1 VLRSSASASNQASA
15 NLSTRPLPTVSE
27 ELQAGRVARVL
38 LTRLA
43 RVASAFLAV
52 CIEILLEIRRAVDTI
67 PRMFKSL
74 ILALCLM
81 ETLMA
86 ADLPSK
92 KYLNLAAVKTMVAG
106 AEAEAAHRNVSV
118 TICIMDE
125 NAALLFLERGD
136 GVSVNTLEWAQ
147 KKARHS
153 ALYGSPSKDA
163 ADRVKSGDNAALAY
177 PNFFPGQ
184 GGLPIKVDGQTVG
197 AISASG
203 SKSEIDEA
211 IAQAGI
217 DALLKK

>member
-1 VLRSSASASNQASA
+1 
-15 NLSTRPLPTVSE
+15 
-27 ELQAGRVARVL
+27 
-38 LTRLA
+38 
-43 RVASAFLAV
+43 
-52 CIEILLEIRRAVDTI
+52 
-67 PRMFKSL
+67 MFKSL
-74 ILALCLM
+74 LIVLCLM

-92 KYLNLAAVKTMVAG
+92 KYLNLAAIKTMVAG
-106 AEAEAAHRNVSV
+106 AEAEAGRRNVSV

-125 NAALLFLERGD
+125 NGALLFLERGD

>member
-1 VLRSSASASNQASA
+1 MNS
-15 NLSTRPLPTVSE
+15 
-27 ELQAGRVARVL
+27 
-38 LTRLA
+38 
-43 RVASAFLAV
+43 
-52 CIEILLEIRRAVDTI
+52 CLEIHRAVDTI

-74 ILALCLM
+74 IVALCLM

-92 KYLNLAAVKTMVAG
+92 KYLNLAAIKTMVAG
-106 AEAEAAHRNVSV
+106 AEAEAARRNVSV

-163 ADRVKSGDNAALAY
+163 ADRVKSGDTAALAY
-177 PNFFPGQ
+177 PSFFPGQ